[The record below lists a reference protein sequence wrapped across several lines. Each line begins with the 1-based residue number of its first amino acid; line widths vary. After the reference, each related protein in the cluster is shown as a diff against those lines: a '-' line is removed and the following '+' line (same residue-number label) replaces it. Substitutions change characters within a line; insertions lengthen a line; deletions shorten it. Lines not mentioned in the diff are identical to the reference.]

1 MSETEGSAA
10 RPDPTRRL
18 AGLAVLFRFAAPA
31 TERLICSVLL
41 AIAATVLELAPLVLL
56 YLAID
61 GLVAGTAEAR
71 DLTQLAIL
79 AAVSVAGRFALW
91 SWAMY
96 VSHLAA
102 FDVIRSLRT
111 RMADHLSRV
120 PLGFVTGRRS
130 GEFKKVMVEDAQRLE
145 LFLAHAIPEA
155 VSAFLTWL
163 AFTLWMLIVD
173 WRLAVAAAIVVP
185 IGIAFLRVAIRGV
198 SARLVVN
205 QQALGRVNAAV
216 IEELGSVEVVKA
228 FVLPGARVGDSQEA
242 IDAYAEAEID
252 SSLNFSWKGSP
263 FYTLVVS
270 NSVVAIPVGLLL
282 YQAGSI
288 GITDLLFF
296 YVLSIG
302 YGIPLLRCY
311 RLAFYLKIMISAAG
325 FVRGVLDLPL
335 LPDTGKRLSLTS
347 HDVEFRSVSFSYDS
361 ASASTA
367 TDRMAIRDVSL
378 LARSGEVTALV
389 GPSGAG
395 KTTLARLVPR
405 FWDVD
410 SGAVLIGGVDVREQG
425 VDELMDTVSFVFQE
439 TFLFHD
445 TIAANVAF
453 GSPNATRDQL
463 IAAAKAAQAHEFVER
478 LPQGYD
484 SVVGQR
490 GQSLSGGEC
499 QRLAIA
505 RAILKDAPVLV
516 LDEATAFADPD
527 NETEIQNAIS
537 ALAAGRT
544 LLVIAHRL
552 GTIRNADHV
561 VVVDAGR
568 VVGAGR
574 HDDLIGSCAVY
585 AQMWADHL
593 ELEAAA
599 LGHAVHAVGE
609 PAR

>member
-1 MSETEGSAA
+1 MSETGDTTSQ
-10 RPDPTRRL
+10 PDPSGRF
-18 AGLAVLFRFAAPA
+18 AGIAVLFRFAAPA
-31 TERLICSVLL
+31 TGRLICSVLL

-61 GLVAGTAEAR
+61 GLVAGTAGAG
-71 DLTQLAIL
+71 DLTVLAIL

-120 PLGFVTGRRS
+120 PLGFVTGRHS

-163 AFTLWMLIVD
+163 AFTLWMLAVD
-173 WRLAVAAAIVVP
+173 WRLALAAAIVVP
-185 IGIAFLRVAIRGV
+185 IGIAFLRVAMRGV
-198 SARLVVN
+198 SERLMVN

-216 IEELGSVEVVKA
+216 VEELGSVEVVKA
-228 FVLPGARVGDSQEA
+228 FVPPGARVGDSQEA

-311 RLAFYLKIMISAAG
+311 RLAFYFKIMISAAG

-335 LPDTGKRLSLTS
+335 LPDTGQRLSLTS

-445 TIAANVAF
+445 TVAANVAF

-593 ELEAAA
+593 ELEGAA